1 MPRIVLALLIAIQAV
16 AQTAPQDDVKDALV
30 HAEALYY
37 GARFSESI
45 ALLSRVDDSL
55 KTQPGRLQDK
65 INTKLRLAL
74 AYIGINDTAKAKA
87 LLIDLYTL
95 DSSYVLD
102 PQQFSPKVIAVSN
115 EAKAE
120 QTKVQCQAAQ
130 TDAKTYLG
138 SGKNAAFLDLMRT
151 MKRKCTALAAMEPE
165 AAESLYKT
173 GMLAYKNGDFGTALA
188 NFEAT
193 VALVPQHELALQY
206 IDLIQSK
213 QQVNQDRLLLQWQ
226 REFDA
231 RQLPAAAADYRQIVA
246 ASNGRTTAQVTHV
259 TSEYRKA
266 LMTLVETWNRT
277 CPSGDSAAMNA
288 IRSQISE
295 LLPEPSFGEDIRA
308 QMTVCAEPTKSVSTA
323 KDVREV
329 RTETATPVTPAA
341 SSASCLEMQSQLVL
355 ARLKTRVD
363 PVITNEVRYYL
374 KNNPEMTVRAKAR
387 INESGDVTVIGLQE
401 SNPILN
407 NAIRNALVQWK
418 FTPIRDQN
426 GPRCVET
433 EIPILIKL
441 AR

>member
-1 MPRIVLALLIAIQAV
+1 MMLGIALILLIAIQPV
-16 AQTAPQDDVKDALV
+16 AQTATQDEVKDALV

-37 GARFSESI
+37 GARFRESI
-45 ALLSRVDDSL
+45 ALLTRVDDSL

-65 INTKLRLAL
+65 INTKLRLSL
-74 AYIGINDTAKAKA
+74 AYIGMNDTVKAKS

-95 DSSYVLD
+95 DPNYVLD
-102 PQQFSPKVIAVSN
+102 PQQFSPKVMAVAN
-115 EAKAE
+115 EAKTD

-130 TDAKTYLG
+130 TDAKAYLEN
-138 SGKNAAFLDLMRT
+138 GKNAALLDLMRS

-165 AAESLYKT
+165 AADSLYKT
-173 GMLAYKNGDFGTALA
+173 GMLAYKRGEFGTALA
-188 NFEAT
+188 NFEAA
-193 VALVPQHELALQY
+193 VALAPQHELALQY

-231 RQLPAAAADYRQIVA
+231 RQLPAAAADYRQIVGS
-246 ASNGRTTAQVTHV
+246 SNGRTTAQVTHV
-259 TSEYRKA
+259 TTEYRKA

-277 CPSGDSAAMNA
+277 CPSGDAAAMNA
-288 IRSQISE
+288 IRGQISD
-295 LLPEPSFGEDIRA
+295 LLPEPSFGADIRA
-308 QMTVCAEPTKSVSTA
+308 QMTVCEPTKTASTTT
-323 KDVREV
+323 EV
-329 RTETATPVTPAA
+329 RTETVANVTPGP
-341 SSASCLEMQSQLVL
+341 SIASCLEMQPQLVL

-363 PVITNEVRYYL
+363 PVITNDIRYYL
-374 KNNPEMTVRAKAR
+374 KNNLEMSVRVKAKISEA
-387 INESGDVTVIGLQE
+387 GDVTVISIQE

-407 NAIRNALVQWK
+407 SSIRNALVQWK

>member
-1 MPRIVLALLIAIQAV
+1 MMLGIALILLTAIQPV
-16 AQTAPQDDVKDALV
+16 AQTATQDEVKDALV

-37 GARFSESI
+37 GARFRESI
-45 ALLSRVDDSL
+45 ALLTRVDDSL
-55 KTQPGRLQDK
+55 KIQPGRLQDK

-74 AYIGINDTAKAKA
+74 AYIGMNDTAKAKS

-95 DSSYVLD
+95 DPNYVLD
-102 PQQFSPKVIAVSN
+102 PQQFSPKVMAVAN
-115 EAKAE
+115 EAKTD

-130 TDAKTYLG
+130 TDAKAYLEN
-138 SGKNAAFLDLMRT
+138 GKNAALLDLMRS

-165 AAESLYKT
+165 AADSLYKT
-173 GMLAYKNGDFGTALA
+173 GMLAYKRGEFGTALA
-188 NFEAT
+188 NFEAA
-193 VALVPQHELALQY
+193 VALAPQHELALQY

-246 ASNGRTTAQVTHV
+246 SSNGRTTAQVTHV
-259 TSEYRKA
+259 TTEYRKA

-277 CPSGDSAAMNA
+277 CPSGDAAAMNA
-288 IRSQISE
+288 IRGQISD
-295 LLPEPSFGEDIRA
+295 LLPEPSFGADIRA
-308 QMTVCAEPTKSVSTA
+308 QMTVCEPTKTASTTT
-323 KDVREV
+323 EV
-329 RTETATPVTPAA
+329 RTETIANVTPGP
-341 SSASCLEMQSQLVL
+341 SIASCLEMQPQLVL

-363 PVITNEVRYYL
+363 PVITNDIRYYL
-374 KNNPEMTVRAKAR
+374 KNNPEMSVRVKAKISEA
-387 INESGDVTVIGLQE
+387 GDVTVISIQE

-407 NAIRNALVQWK
+407 SSIRNALVQWK

>member
-1 MPRIVLALLIAIQAV
+1 MMLGIALILLTAIQPV
-16 AQTAPQDDVKDALV
+16 AQTATQDEVKDALV

-37 GARFSESI
+37 GARFRESI
-45 ALLSRVDDSL
+45 ALLTRVDDSL
-55 KTQPGRLQDK
+55 KIQPGRLQDK

-74 AYIGINDTAKAKA
+74 AYIGMNDTAKAKS

-95 DSSYVLD
+95 DPNYVLD
-102 PQQFSPKVIAVSN
+102 PQQFSPKVIAVAN
-115 EAKAE
+115 EAKTD
-120 QTKVQCQAAQ
+120 QSKVQCQAAQ
-130 TDAKTYLG
+130 TDAKAYLEN
-138 SGKNAAFLDLMRT
+138 GKNAAFLDLMRS

-165 AAESLYKT
+165 AADSLYKT
-173 GMLAYKNGDFGTALA
+173 GMLAYKRGEFGTALA
-188 NFEAT
+188 NFEAA

-246 ASNGRTTAQVTHV
+246 SSNGRTTAQVTHV
-259 TSEYRKA
+259 TTEYRKA

-277 CPSGDSAAMNA
+277 CPSGDAAAMNA
-288 IRSQISE
+288 IRGQISD
-295 LLPEPSFGEDIRA
+295 LLPEPSFGADIRA
-308 QMTVCAEPTKSVSTA
+308 QMTVCEPTKTASTTT
-323 KDVREV
+323 EV
-329 RTETATPVTPAA
+329 RTETIANVTPGP
-341 SSASCLEMQSQLVL
+341 SIASCLEMQPQLVL

-363 PVITNEVRYYL
+363 PVISNDIRYYL
-374 KNNPEMTVRAKAR
+374 KNNPEMSVRVKAK
-387 INESGDVTVIGLQE
+387 ISETGDVTVISIQE

-407 NAIRNALVQWK
+407 SSIRNALVQWK

>member
-1 MPRIVLALLIAIQAV
+1 
-16 AQTAPQDDVKDALV
+16 
-30 HAEALYY
+30 
-37 GARFSESI
+37 
-45 ALLSRVDDSL
+45 
-55 KTQPGRLQDK
+55 
-65 INTKLRLAL
+65 
-74 AYIGINDTAKAKA
+74 
-87 LLIDLYTL
+87 
-95 DSSYVLD
+95 
-102 PQQFSPKVIAVSN
+102 
-115 EAKAE
+115 
-120 QTKVQCQAAQ
+120 
-130 TDAKTYLG
+130 
-138 SGKNAAFLDLMRT
+138 
-151 MKRKCTALAAMEPE
+151 
-165 AAESLYKT
+165 
-173 GMLAYKNGDFGTALA
+173 LA

-266 LMTLVETWNRT
+266 LMALVETWNRT
-277 CPSGDSAAMNA
+277 CPSGDAAAMNA
-288 IRSQISE
+288 VRSQISE

-308 QMTVCAEPTKSVSTA
+308 QMTVCAEPTRSVSTT
-323 KDVREV
+323 KEVREL
-329 RTETATPVTPAA
+329 RTETATPVTPTN
-341 SSASCLEMQSQLVL
+341 SASCLEMQSQLVL

-374 KNNPEMTVRAKAR
+374 KNNPELSVRAKTR
-387 INESGDVTVIGLQE
+387 ISESGDVTVIGLQE

-433 EIPILIKL
+433 EIPMLIKL

>member
-1 MPRIVLALLIAIQAV
+1 MMLGTALILLTAILPV
-16 AQTAPQDDVKDALV
+16 AQTAAQDEVKDALV

-37 GARFSESI
+37 GARFTESI
-45 ALLSRVDDSL
+45 ALLTRVDDSL
-55 KTQPGRLQDK
+55 KSQPGRLQDK

-74 AYIGINDTAKAKA
+74 AYIGMNDAAKAKS

-95 DSSYVLD
+95 DPNYVFD
-102 PQQFSPKVIAVSN
+102 PQQFSPKVITVAN
-115 EAKAE
+115 EARAD

-130 TDAKTYLG
+130 TDAKAFLEG
-138 SGKNAAFLDLMRT
+138 GKNAAFLDLMRS

-165 AAESLYKT
+165 AADSLYKT
-173 GMLAYKNGDFGTALA
+173 GMLAYKRGEFGTALA
-188 NFEAT
+188 NFEAA
-193 VALVPQHELALQY
+193 VALAPQHELALQY

-246 ASNGRTTAQVTHV
+246 SSNGRTTAQVNHV

-266 LMTLVETWNRT
+266 LMTLVESWNRT
-277 CPSGDSAAMNA
+277 CPSGDGAAMGA

-308 QMTVCAEPTKSVSTA
+308 QMTVCEPNKTASTTT
-323 KDVREV
+323 EV
-329 RTETATPVTPAA
+329 RTEPAA
-341 SSASCLEMQSQLVL
+341 KVTSVPSVASCLEMQPQLVL

-363 PVITNEVRYYL
+363 PVITNEIRYFL
-374 KNNPEMTVRAKAR
+374 KNNSEMSVRAKAK
-387 INESGDVTVIGLQE
+387 ISENGDVTVISIQE

-407 NAIRNALVQWK
+407 SSIRNALVQWK

>member
-1 MPRIVLALLIAIQAV
+1 MMLGIALILLTAIQPV
-16 AQTAPQDDVKDALV
+16 AQTATQDEVKDALV

-37 GARFSESI
+37 GARFRESV
-45 ALLSRVDDSL
+45 ALLTRVDDSL

-74 AYIGINDTAKAKA
+74 AYIGMNDTAKAKS

-95 DSSYVLD
+95 DPNYVLD
-102 PQQFSPKVIAVSN
+102 PQQFSPKVMAVAN
-115 EAKAE
+115 EAKTD

-130 TDAKTYLG
+130 TDAKAYLEN
-138 SGKNAAFLDLMRT
+138 GKNAALLDLMRS

-165 AAESLYKT
+165 AADSLYKT
-173 GMLAYKNGDFGTALA
+173 GMLAYKRGEFGTALA
-188 NFEAT
+188 NFEAA
-193 VALVPQHELALQY
+193 VALAPQHELALQY

-246 ASNGRTTAQVTHV
+246 SSNGRTTAQVTHV
-259 TSEYRKA
+259 TTEYRKA

-277 CPSGDSAAMNA
+277 CPSGDAAAMNA
-288 IRSQISE
+288 IRGQISD
-295 LLPEPSFGEDIRA
+295 LLPEPSFGADIRA
-308 QMTVCAEPTKSVSTA
+308 QMTVCEPTKTASTTT
-323 KDVREV
+323 EV
-329 RTETATPVTPAA
+329 RTETGANATPP
-341 SSASCLEMQSQLVL
+341 SIASCLEMQPQLVL

-363 PVITNEVRYYL
+363 PVITNDIRYYL
-374 KNNPEMTVRAKAR
+374 KNNPEMSVRVKAK
-387 INESGDVTVIGLQE
+387 ISETGDVTVISIQE

-407 NAIRNALVQWK
+407 SSIRNALVQWK

>member
-1 MPRIVLALLIAIQAV
+1 MMLGIALILLTAIQPV
-16 AQTAPQDDVKDALV
+16 AQTAPQDEVKDALV

-37 GARFSESI
+37 GARFNESI
-45 ALLSRVDDSL
+45 ALLTRVDDSL

-74 AYIGINDTAKAKA
+74 AYIGMNDTAKAKS

-95 DSSYVLD
+95 DPNYVLD
-102 PQQFSPKVIAVSN
+102 PQQFSPKVIAVAN
-115 EAKAE
+115 EAKTD

-130 TDAKTYLG
+130 TDAKAYLD
-138 SGKNAAFLDLMRT
+138 SGKNAAFLDLMRS

-165 AAESLYKT
+165 AADSLYKT
-173 GMLAYKNGDFGTALA
+173 GMLAYKRGEFGTALA
-188 NFEAT
+188 NFEAA
-193 VALVPQHELALQY
+193 VALAPQHELALQY

-246 ASNGRTTAQVTHV
+246 SSNGRTTAQVTHV

-277 CPSGDSAAMNA
+277 CPSGDAAAMNT
-288 IRSQISE
+288 IRGQISD

-308 QMTVCAEPTKSVSTA
+308 QMTVCEPTKTA
-323 KDVREV
+323 SPTTEV
-329 RTETATPVTPAA
+329 RTETVANVTPPPTI
-341 SSASCLEMQSQLVL
+341 ASCLEMQPQLVL

-363 PVITNEVRYYL
+363 PVISNDIRYYL
-374 KNNPEMTVRAKAR
+374 KNNPEMSVRVKAK
-387 INESGDVTVIGLQE
+387 ISENGDVTVINIQE

-407 NAIRNALVQWK
+407 SSIRNALVQWK

>member
-1 MPRIVLALLIAIQAV
+1 MLAIALILLTAIQPV
-16 AQTAPQDDVKDALV
+16 AQTAPQDEVKDALV

-37 GARFSESI
+37 GARFNESI
-45 ALLSRVDDSL
+45 ALLTRVDDSL

-74 AYIGINDTAKAKA
+74 AYIGMNDTVKAKA

-95 DSSYVLD
+95 DQSYVLD
-102 PQQFSPKVIAVSN
+102 PQQFSPKVIAVAN
-115 EAKAE
+115 EARAD

-130 TDAKTYLG
+130 TDAKAYLE
-138 SGKNAAFLDLMRT
+138 SGKNAALLDLMRS
-151 MKRKCTALAAMEPE
+151 MKRKCTALAAMEAE
-165 AAESLYKT
+165 AADSLYKT
-173 GMLAYKNGDFGTALA
+173 GMLAYKRGEFGTALA
-188 NFEAT
+188 NFESA
-193 VALVPQHELALQY
+193 VALAPQHELALQY

-246 ASNGRTTAQVTHV
+246 SSNGRTTAQVTHV
-259 TSEYRKA
+259 TTEYRKA

-277 CPSGDSAAMNA
+277 CPSGDAAAMTA
-288 IRSQISE
+288 IRGQISE

-308 QMTVCAEPTKSVSTA
+308 QMTVCEPTKTPNTTT
-323 KDVREV
+323 EV
-329 RTETATPVTPAA
+329 RTEAVANITPPANVA
-341 SSASCLEMQSQLVL
+341 GCLEMQTALVL

-363 PVITNEVRYYL
+363 PVITSDVRYYL
-374 KNNPEMTVRAKAR
+374 KNNPEMSVRAKAK
-387 INESGDVTVIGLQE
+387 ISETGDVTVISIQD

-407 NAIRNALVQWK
+407 SSIRNALVQWK
-418 FTPIRDQN
+418 FVPIRDQN

>member
-1 MPRIVLALLIAIQAV
+1 MMLGIALILLTAIQPV
-16 AQTAPQDDVKDALV
+16 AQTATQDEVKDALV

-45 ALLSRVDDSL
+45 SLLTRVDDSL
-55 KTQPGRLQDK
+55 KAQPGRLQDK

-74 AYIGINDTAKAKA
+74 AYIGMNDTAKAKS

-95 DSSYVLD
+95 DPSYVLD
-102 PQQFSPKVIAVSN
+102 SQQFSPKVIAVAN
-115 EAKAE
+115 EARTD

-130 TDAKTYLG
+130 TDAKAYLE
-138 SGKNAAFLDLMRT
+138 SGKNAALLDLMRS
-151 MKRKCTALAAMEPE
+151 MKRRCTALAAMEPE
-165 AAESLYKT
+165 AADSLYKT
-173 GMLAYKNGDFGTALA
+173 GMLAYKRGEFGAALA
-188 NFEAT
+188 NFEAA
-193 VALVPQHELALQY
+193 VALAPQHELALQY

-231 RQLPAAAADYRQIVA
+231 RQLPAAAADYRQIVTS
-246 ASNGRTTAQVTHV
+246 SNGRTTAQVTHI
-259 TSEYRKA
+259 TTEYRKA
-266 LMTLVETWNRT
+266 LMALVETWNRT
-277 CPSGDSAAMNA
+277 CSSGDSAALNA
-288 IRSQISE
+288 IRGQISE

-308 QMTVCAEPTKSVSTA
+308 QMTVCEPTKAASTTA
-323 KDVREV
+323 EV
-329 RTETATPVTPAA
+329 RTESVANVTAA
-341 SSASCLEMQSQLVL
+341 SSVASCLEMQPQLVL

-363 PVITNEVRYYL
+363 PVISNEIRYYL
-374 KNNPEMTVRAKAR
+374 KNNPEMSVRAKVK
-387 INESGDVTVIGLQE
+387 ISETGDVTVISIQD

-407 NAIRNALVQWK
+407 SSIRSALVQWK
-418 FTPIRDQN
+418 FASIRDQN

>member
-1 MPRIVLALLIAIQAV
+1 MLGIALILLTAIQPV
-16 AQTAPQDDVKDALV
+16 AQPAPQDEVKDALV

-45 ALLSRVDDSL
+45 ALLTRVDDSL

-74 AYIGINDTAKAKA
+74 AYIGMNDTAKAKS

-95 DSSYVLD
+95 DPNYVLD
-102 PQQFSPKVIAVSN
+102 PQQFSPKVIAVAN
-115 EAKAE
+115 EAKTD
-120 QTKVQCQAAQ
+120 QSKVQCQAAQ
-130 TDAKTYLG
+130 TDAKAYLEN
-138 SGKNAAFLDLMRT
+138 GKNAAFLDLMRS

-165 AAESLYKT
+165 AADSLYKT
-173 GMLAYKNGDFGTALA
+173 GMLAYKRGEFGTALA
-188 NFEAT
+188 NFEAA

-246 ASNGRTTAQVTHV
+246 SSNGRTTAQVTHV
-259 TSEYRKA
+259 TTEYRKA

-277 CPSGDSAAMNA
+277 CPSGDAAAMNA
-288 IRSQISE
+288 IRGQISD
-295 LLPEPSFGEDIRA
+295 LLPEPSFGADIRA
-308 QMTVCAEPTKSVSTA
+308 QMTVCEPTKAASTTT
-323 KDVREV
+323 EV
-329 RTETATPVTPAA
+329 RTETVANVTPAP
-341 SSASCLEMQSQLVL
+341 SIASCLEMQPQLVL

-363 PVITNEVRYYL
+363 PVISNDIRYYL
-374 KNNPEMTVRAKAR
+374 KNNPEMSVRVKAK
-387 INESGDVTVIGLQE
+387 ISETGDVTVISIQE

-407 NAIRNALVQWK
+407 SSIRNALVQWK